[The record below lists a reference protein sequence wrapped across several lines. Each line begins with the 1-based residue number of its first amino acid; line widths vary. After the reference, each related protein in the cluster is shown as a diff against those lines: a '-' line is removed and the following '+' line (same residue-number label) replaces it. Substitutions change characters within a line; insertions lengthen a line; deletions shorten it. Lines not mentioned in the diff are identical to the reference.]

1 MCNPKVLI
9 VATSPKTRGGITSV
23 IKAYQKGEQ
32 WEKYQCEWLATH
44 LDRGLFVKL
53 IFSFVAFI
61 RYIFVLPQYDLVH
74 FHVGEVPSALR
85 KCPFMWYAKLW
96 RKKTVIHFHTF
107 TPEGTIQS
115 WRRKV
120 YNYLFCSAN
129 RVIVLSEFWRDFV
142 EKEFPGVKAVIIYN
156 PCTAEVKCLDS
167 ALDESTS
174 NMHSILY
181 AGTLCVRKGFAD
193 LMRAFAK
200 IAKRFPDWKLSFAG
214 NDVTG
219 KAVELVK
226 ELGIESQVELLG
238 WVSGEAKNKA
248 FKNAD
253 IFCLPS
259 YAEGFPMGVLDA
271 WAYGLPVITTPV
283 GGIPD
288 IAIDGKNMLLFNPGD
303 VDALAKCME
312 RMIVDENLRMSIAKE
327 SIKFSETIFNL
338 NTINATVSKLYEE
351 LLNI

>member
-1 MCNPKVLI
+1 MGNPKVLI
-9 VATSPKTRGGITSV
+9 VATSRKTRGGITSV
-23 IKAYQKGEQ
+23 IKAHETGEQ
-32 WEKYQCEWLATH
+32 WKKYQCMWLATH

-61 RYIFVLPQYDLVH
+61 RCIFVLPQYDLVH

-96 RKKTVIHFHTF
+96 RKKTVVHFHTF
-107 TPEGTIQS
+107 TPEGTVQS
-115 WRRKV
+115 WRRGV
-120 YNYLFCSAN
+120 YNYLFCSAD

-142 EKEFPGVKAVIIYN
+142 EKEFPGAKAVIIYN
-156 PCTAEVKCLDS
+156 PCTAEVKCLNS
-167 ALDESTS
+167 AFDVLPP
-174 NMHSILY
+174 NAHSILY
-181 AGTLCVRKGFAD
+181 AGTLSERKGYAD

-200 IAKRFPDWKLSFAG
+200 IAKMYPDWKLSFAG

-226 ELGIESQVELLG
+226 ELGIELQVELLG
-238 WVSGEAKNKA
+238 WVSGDVKDKA
-248 FKNAD
+248 FKDAD
-253 IFCLPS
+253 VFCLPS

-288 IAIDGKNMLLFNPGD
+288 VAIDGKNMLLFNPGD
-303 VDALAKCME
+303 IEGLANCLE
-312 RMIVDENLRMSIAKE
+312 RIITDEDLRKSIAKE
-327 SIKFSETIFNL
+327 SINFAVTTFNID
-338 NTINATVSKLYEE
+338 TINRNVGLLYEE
-351 LLNI
+351 LLEG